1 MKLDYKYL
9 MFSFTL
15 LLGILVCSF
24 LVEFWYLTLNLQNY
38 WPQRQN
44 LFYIILFFFGAMS
57 CSSLLYFWSL
67 VRKKKE
73 LTKFSDYISLGLATV
88 LTTTSLKATWLILKI
103 LL

>member
-9 MFSFTL
+9 IFSFTL